1 MVRVRNHRFTDS
13 FGMAWVH
20 LTAHT
25 VADDAVYNRSDFRAA
40 VPEIQTG
47 CLPSIPGKD
56 INDHPLVQEILN
68 YIGDIRLIIR
78 YVMAAVDADKKLPHS
93 ISIIDNIKG
102 QSRSVARLV
111 KS

>member
-1 MVRVRNHRFTDS
+1 MVGVCVHWLTNSTGVDR
-13 FGMAWVH
+13 VH
-20 LTAHT
+20 LTGGAA
-25 VADDAVYNRSDFRAA
+25 ADDAVYYRADLRAA

-47 CLPSIPGKD
+47 CLPSIPGND
-56 INDHPLVQEILN
+56 IHDFSLVREILN
-68 YIGDIRLIIR
+68 YIVYIRLIIK

-93 ISIIDNIKG
+93 ISTIDSIKG